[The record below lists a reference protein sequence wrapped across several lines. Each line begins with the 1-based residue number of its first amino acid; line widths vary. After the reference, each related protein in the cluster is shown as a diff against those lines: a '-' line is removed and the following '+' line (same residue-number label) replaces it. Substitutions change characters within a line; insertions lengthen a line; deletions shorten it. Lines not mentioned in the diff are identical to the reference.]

1 MSKIAT
7 FTTEL
12 GTKTWEV
19 TSKKINDFTDFS
31 TSFEV
36 EAEENS
42 SVEGSPLTN
51 ERGLKKQPVSFSST
65 LIAQLGV
72 DVRAEIDGWKP
83 WVGKTGVLKIGGEVF
98 GSNFMLKSVKISNT
112 VIDTKGRFHMA
123 KLAFS
128 FEEND
133 EEVDNSIVEI
143 AKMVNEQDAT
153 EAEVTSAVQ
162 VTCSTAEK
170 ALRKSSNLAVNFA
183 MRRLT
188 Y

>member
-7 FTTEL
+7 FTTDL

-83 WVGKTGVLKIGGEVF
+83 WVGQTGVLKIGGEVF
-98 GSNFMLKSVKISNT
+98 GPNFMLKSVKVSNM

-133 EEVDNSIVEI
+133 EEVVGSIV
-143 AKMVNEQDAT
+143 ATASDNNEVQS
-153 EAEVTSAVQ
+153 SAAN
-162 VTCSTAEK
+162 VTCSTAQK
-170 ALRKSSNLAVNFA
+170 AKLKAKNFA
-183 MRRLT
+183 IQRLIH
-188 Y
+188 